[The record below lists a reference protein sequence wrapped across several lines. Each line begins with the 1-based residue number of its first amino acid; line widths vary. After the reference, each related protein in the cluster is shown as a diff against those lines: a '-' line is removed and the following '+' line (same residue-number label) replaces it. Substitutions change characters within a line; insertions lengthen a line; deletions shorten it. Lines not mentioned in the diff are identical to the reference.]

1 MADTHWS
8 TKRTESFAR
17 CPYPRLDCANKLEQC
32 LCKAVTS
39 TDFGE
44 KMCPFYINREFNEA
58 RAKKHD
64 CLRDYVEGEV
74 DRKYKRYLQEARELG
89 NTRLADKLFA
99 AAVNFSITMDR
110 IFEKEANNGKQRQ

>member
-1 MADTHWS
+1 MVE
-8 TKRTESFAR
+8 KRTESFAR

-32 LCKAVTS
+32 LCKAVRS

-64 CLRDYVEGEV
+64 CVRDYVEGEV
-74 DRKYKRYLQEARELG
+74 SRKYKRYLQEARELD
-89 NTRLADKLFA
+89 NTRLEDRLFQAAIYFEIEMDK
-99 AAVNFSITMDR
+99 IYR
-110 IFEKEANNGKQRQ
+110 KEVNNGKQRQ